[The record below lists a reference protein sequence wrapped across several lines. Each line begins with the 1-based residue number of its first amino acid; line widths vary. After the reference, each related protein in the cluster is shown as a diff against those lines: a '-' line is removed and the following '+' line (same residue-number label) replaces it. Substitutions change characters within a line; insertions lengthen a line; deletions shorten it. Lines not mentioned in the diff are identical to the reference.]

1 LLIFFCFFDKGFL
14 IFELFQVIKGFFM
27 SKINDLINKL
37 CPDGVEYR
45 ELGSIALI
53 TIGEFVHKNK
63 QSNNGKYPVYNGG
76 ITNTGFYSDFN
87 NKANKILISAR
98 GANAGFVNRIL
109 VDYWAGNSCYSISIK
124 NKDLINW
131 NFVYY
136 FLKHNQ
142 IKLTAEQQIGSI
154 PAVSKKTIENFL
166 VPIPPLPIQEEI
178 VRILDA
184 FTELITLL
192 KTELEARKKQYEY
205 YRNKL
210 LNFEG
215 KDVEWKTLG
224 EVFNIKNGYTPS
236 KSKSEYWTDGTIPWF
251 RMEDIRTNGRVLKD
265 SIQHVNKLAVKGN
278 KVFPKN
284 SIIVATSATIGEH
297 ALVLIPHL
305 ANQRFVSLST
315 KIEYKHRI
323 DIKFIFYYFFILDE
337 WCMNNTTTSSFSS
350 VDMKGFRNFNI
361 PIPSL
366 TEQQRIADIL
376 DKFDTLVN
384 DLAAGIPA
392 EIEARRKQYEY
403 YRNKLLTFKEVTRDA

>member
-1 LLIFFCFFDKGFL
+1 
-14 IFELFQVIKGFFM
+14 M
-27 SKINDLINKL
+27 SKIDQLIQQL
-37 CPDGVEYR
+37 CPDGVEFKKIWEVTYWDKKFNGVENYKQPLILKFKHILAS
-45 ELGSIALI
+45 ELKSMWVKEGDIKLLSTGKFDGYTTSEFAEEFINEGEIVAIPSGGSANI
-53 TIGEFVHKNK
+53 KYY
-63 QSNNGKYPVYNGG
+63 NGKFVDSGN
-76 ITNTGFYSDFN
+76 
-87 NKANKILISAR
+87 ILCCTR
-98 GANAGFVNRIL
+98 DQKLLNLKYF
-109 VDYWAGNSCYSISIK
+109 
-124 NKDLINW
+124 
-131 NFVYY
+131 YY
-136 FLKHNQ
+136 FLLDNN
-142 IKLTAEQQIGSI
+142 
-154 PAVSKKTIENFL
+154 KTIDILFRGTSVKHPNMPEIL
-166 VPIPPLPIQEEI
+166 EISIPIPPLEVQEEI
-178 VRILDA
+178 VGILDK
-184 FTELITLL
+184 FTALEAELEA
-192 KTELEARKKQYEY
+192 ELEARKKQYEY

-210 LNFEG
+210 LNFDG